1 MDFYFEKK
9 RKSFNFF
16 SLAWSIWFLSG
27 MVLIIIDNLDDSI
40 VILILLNLYGLSI
53 SISISLFILGFL
65 SYFLKIKTKHLVM
78 PFILIS
84 LPALFLIL
92 LANYYA
98 TVSYF
103 IFISGIILISG
114 LLIPVFN
121 YTRFKIRFGG
131 SIKWYF
137 LLATL
142 TVVQIVISLIMG
154 FMDYEFS
161 LQQVEVIPYEIVDYL
176 LTIINTILLLIL
188 VIHLEYNITNEE
200 KYAIIDK
207 YSHNL
212 GNIIQTFYSACQLR
226 VLRNLPEEKINELKN
241 LQYEKLE
248 EARKLIDEIK
258 KLDSI

>member
-1 MDFYFEKK
+1 M
-9 RKSFNFF
+9 
-16 SLAWSIWFLSG
+16 I
-27 MVLIIIDNLDDSI
+27 LIIIDNLDDI
-40 VILILLNLYGLSI
+40 IAILILLNFYGFSI
-53 SISISLFILGFL
+53 SISISFFIMGFL
-65 SYFLKIKTKHLVM
+65 TYFLEIKTKHFVI

-92 LANYYA
+92 LADYYA

-121 YTRFKIRFGG
+121 YTRFKSKFGG

-142 TVVQIVISLIMG
+142 TIIQIFISLIMG
-154 FMDYEFS
+154 FIDYEFN
-161 LQQVEVIPYEIVDYL
+161 LQQVEAIPYEVVDYL

-212 GNIIQTFYSACQLR
+212 GNIMQTLYSACQLR

-248 EARKLIDEIK
+248 EASKLIDEIK